1 MKSFEEV
8 LERVQG
14 IEIAETFDMVVAIA
28 NGGIIPAAMI
38 NQRLGC
44 EFYLLKLNLRDAM
57 QNKLYDK
64 PKLLAEID
72 FDFKGKR
79 ILLVDDRVKTGT
91 TLNEYTEKL
100 SKRNFFNTTRF
111 AATARVGY
119 GHFSIFGA
127 YTLSSFLKDGAGAPI
142 KPYQNGL
149 TLSGL

>member
-1 MKSFEEV
+1 MDKTFDEV
-8 LERVQG
+8 LQRVRE
-14 IEIAETFDMVVAIA
+14 IEIPETFDMVVAIA

-44 EFYLLKLNLRDAM
+44 EYHLLKLNLRDAM

-91 TLNEYTEKL
+91 TLEFAKELLSDAALVKTLAVNGIADYCLYNEMC
-100 SKRNFFNTTRF
+100 FRF
-111 AATARVGY
+111 PWIV
-119 GHFSIFGA
+119 
-127 YTLSSFLKDGAGAPI
+127 
-142 KPYQNGL
+142 
-149 TLSGL
+149 

>member
-1 MKSFEEV
+1 MGKSFEEV
-8 LERVQG
+8 LERVRV

-72 FDFKGKR
+72 FEFKGKR

-91 TLNEYTEKL
+91 TLQFAKELLSEAKVVKTLAVNGIADYCLYNESCFKFPWL
-100 SKRNFFNTTRF
+100 
-111 AATARVGY
+111 V
-119 GHFSIFGA
+119 
-127 YTLSSFLKDGAGAPI
+127 
-142 KPYQNGL
+142 
-149 TLSGL
+149 

>member
-1 MKSFEEV
+1 MGKSFDEV
-8 LERVQG
+8 IERVREL
-14 IEIAETFDMVVAIA
+14 EISESFDMVVAIA

-38 NQRLGC
+38 NQRMGC

-91 TLNEYTEKL
+91 TLQFAKELLSEAEFVKTLAVNGIADYCLYNE
-100 SKRNFFNTTRF
+100 SCFRF
-111 AATARVGY
+111 PWLV
-119 GHFSIFGA
+119 
-127 YTLSSFLKDGAGAPI
+127 
-142 KPYQNGL
+142 
-149 TLSGL
+149 

>member
-1 MKSFEEV
+1 MEKSFDEV
-8 LERVQG
+8 LERVRA
-14 IEIAETFDMVVAIA
+14 IEIPETFDIVVAIA

-44 EFYLLKLNLRDAM
+44 EYYLLKLNLRDAM

-91 TLNEYTEKL
+91 TLEFAKELLSDAKVVKTLAVNGIADYCLYNE
-100 SKRNFFNTTRF
+100 SCFRF
-111 AATARVGY
+111 PWIV
-119 GHFSIFGA
+119 
-127 YTLSSFLKDGAGAPI
+127 
-142 KPYQNGL
+142 
-149 TLSGL
+149 

>member
-14 IEIAETFDMVVAIA
+14 IEIAETFDIVVAIA

-91 TLNEYTEKL
+91 TLEFAKELLSEAKLVKTLAVNGIADYCLYNE
-100 SKRNFFNTTRF
+100 SCFRF
-111 AATARVGY
+111 PWIV
-119 GHFSIFGA
+119 
-127 YTLSSFLKDGAGAPI
+127 
-142 KPYQNGL
+142 
-149 TLSGL
+149 